1 MRILEIPFDPHTI
14 IGPADELHERS
25 SGLHLSRIYADLENT
40 VSPRD
45 SDFTEDDL
53 TWYRA
58 MGFLWEWTIERAF
71 NRGLLIPH
79 CVRPG
84 EFMVDGII
92 GSPDLLDVS
101 VDPVVVIDTKAT
113 FKSTNKSDR
122 LEKFFWSW
130 LVQLKGY
137 CRMVGTTRARLLIL
151 HVCGD
156 YRPPR
161 PKVRQFDIEF
171 SPTEIQENWFMIAA
185 HARKRGWLP
194 Q

>member
-1 MRILEIPFDPHTI
+1 MRIVEIPFDPHQV
-14 IGPADELHERS
+14 IGPADELHARS
-25 SGLHLSRIYADLENT
+25 GGLHLSKVYADLEDT

-45 SDFTEDDL
+45 NGMTEDDL
-53 TWYRA
+53 TWYR
-58 MGFLWEWTIERAF
+58 MIGFLWEWVIERAF

-84 EFMVDGII
+84 EFTVDGIT

-130 LVQLKGY
+130 LMQLKGY
-137 CRMVGTTRARLLIL
+137 CYMVETTRARLLIL
-151 HVCGD
+151 HICGD

-161 PKVRQFDIEF
+161 PRVRRFDIDF
-171 SPTEIQENWFMIAA
+171 SPTEIQENWAMLTA
-185 HARKRGWLP
+185 HARKRGWL
-194 Q
+194 